1 MDGSVKSFKDSVKGG
16 DLFQGK
22 VTRCTTAKSNLT
34 KSLNSFDKCVQDFIS
49 SESPDI
55 PLATRKRKARLV
67 MEGME
72 KIELKGATLK
82 ETMQDFIVY
91 LSGLSKDNFEAP
103 TTPTSIMMSADS
115 DADEREKA
123 MKDKLEEH
131 ELVIRRAVVLMA
143 TEIVMSQQ
151 VEGGSDISTFSTFRP
166 QADLRPQIEI
176 VLTQQVVEKP
186 DDTQLSSFR
195 PQADL
200 RPHKCD
206 NSCNYYNLHWT
217 QGNFYWYYDVDLGDE
232 CLEDAEAAK
241 LIRKQ

>member
-22 VTRCTTAKSNLT
+22 FTRCTTAKSNLT

-123 MKDKLEEH
+123 MRDKLEEH
-131 ELVIRRAVVLMA
+131 ELVIRRAEVLMA

-166 QADLRPQIEI
+166 QADLRPEV
-176 VLTQQVVEKP
+176 VLSQQVVEKL
-186 DDTQLSSFR
+186 DDTKFSSFR
-195 PQADL
+195 PF
-200 RPHKCD
+200 RPWETEGLGGARE
-206 NSCNYYNLHWT
+206 SGRQPGGVRW
-217 QGNFYWYYDVDLGDE
+217 GDV
-232 CLEDAEAAK
+232 CK
-241 LIRKQ
+241 KF